1 MPYIQVTLQAGDFT
15 AQAIDAL
22 AAAITQAAGDAEQI
36 PGDPAHRASTLVQVL
51 EVPRG
56 RLYSAGSSAAAEA
69 ARFVAVLVL
78 SPDGV
83 LDHPHRAALF
93 RAIDAAA
100 KEAGGKG
107 PRADAPVL
115 TSIVNTEVDHGRWGI
130 FGHVS
135 WLSDLATRAGY
146 AHLAP
151 LFAKR

>member
-1 MPYIQVTLQAGDFT
+1 MPYVHVTLQSGDFT
-15 AQAIDAL
+15 PQAIDAL
-22 AAAITQAAGDAEQI
+22 AAAITKAAGDAEQI
-36 PGDPAHRASTLVQVL
+36 PDDATHRASTLVQVL

-56 RLYSAGSSAAAEA
+56 RLYSAGSSAFAQA
-69 ARFVAVLVL
+69 ARLVAIQLF

-83 LDHPHRAALF
+83 LDHVHRAELF

-100 KEAGGKG
+100 KEAGRQG
-107 PRADAPVL
+107 PSADVPVL
-115 TSIVNTEVDHGRWGI
+115 TSIVNTEVENGSWGI

-135 WLSDLATRAGY
+135 WLSDLAPRAGY